1 MVRAM
6 DNQRVVVI
14 LSGGIGNQL
23 FQFAAGL
30 SLSTRLNTE
39 LILDLSWY
47 RHVRRVSRRR
57 MELEQFIDF
66 RNVKTIDSPIHPRLI
81 WIGKMLRGQQ
91 IITDSQ
97 YRPNE
102 FMNFSTKRDLSLLGH
117 WQSEQYFSNVAKV
130 IRTSINLNTFLSA
143 SSGEEERS
151 ISSSECIGLHV
162 RRGDYVT
169 NPKSNAF
176 HGVCEKDYYL
186 AGVEHIQQS
195 SEVRKVF
202 IFSDDPEWCTK
213 NLKLDI
219 ETRFFDSSICD
230 TDQLKLISL
239 CNHHV
244 ISNSSFSWWAA
255 WLGKKEGQRVVYPKG
270 WFADGSD
277 LENMPFGWIAI

>member
-1 MVRAM
+1 MSS
-6 DNQRVVVI
+6 QRVVVI

-30 SLSTRLNTE
+30 SLSTRLNAE

-47 RHVRRVSRRR
+47 KHVRRVSRRR

-66 RNVKTIDSPIHPRLI
+66 KNVKAIDSPIHPRLI
-81 WIGKMLRGQQ
+81 WMGRMLLGQQ

-97 YRPNE
+97 YCPDA
-102 FMNFSTKRDLSLLGH
+102 FMKFVTDRNLSLLGH
-117 WQSEQYFSNVAKV
+117 WQSEQYFSNVAKE
-130 IRTSINLNTFLSA
+130 IRTSISLHTFLSA
-143 SSGEEERS
+143 SSGEEARS
-151 ISSSECIGLHV
+151 IRSSECIGLHV

-186 AGVEHIQQS
+186 AGVERIRQLSKVH
-195 SEVRKVF
+195 KVF
-202 IFSDDPEWCTK
+202 IFSDDPEWCTE

-219 ETRFFDSSICD
+219 ETRYLDSSICD
-230 TDQLKLISL
+230 TDQLKLITL

-255 WLGKKEGQRVVYPKG
+255 WLGAKEGQRVVYPKG
-270 WFADGSD
+270 WFADGRD
-277 LENMPFGWIAI
+277 LENMPLGWIAI